1 VFGGCSDTARRPAEA
16 YDLSVLLRLALA
28 IGGTTLCCLGVGLVV
43 VDRDQQPAP
52 PRPVA
57 ATPHSIALVRK
68 ELAERYVRTL
78 DPMTLD
84 APTIPK
90 LLARLDDRYTVYLK
104 PHEYRAFLDR
114 VSATQIGVGLS
125 LGRDPHRG
133 LRVVQSLVGS
143 PAAAAGLAGG
153 DAILAIDGVSTRG
166 IDIEDALA
174 HLQGGVTGTRVE
186 LRVRRSSTGDVRN
199 VRLERIRISTHAV
212 SWRDIGRGKA
222 RVRVIRIATFAD
234 GVARQ
239 VRGLA
244 TKAPAVILDLRGDPG
259 GLLDEAVETTSIFVR
274 QGRIV
279 SWEGANVGYHVRVA
293 SHDAL
298 PPMPLAVLVD
308 RRTASAAEIVAGAI
322 RDHMRGAIVGTRT
335 FGKGSLQSVEPLANG
350 AALKL
355 TIAEYRT
362 PKGRDLHGRGVL
374 PTIPATPKQSLSL
387 ALTAVH
393 ASELG
398 H

>member
-1 VFGGCSDTARRPAEA
+1 V
-16 YDLSVLLRLALA
+16 LRLALA
-28 IGGTTLCCLGVGLVV
+28 IGGAALGCLGVAVA
-43 VDRDQQPAP
+43 VDQDSAISLPRQAPAAP
-52 PRPVA
+52 LSV
-57 ATPHSIALVRK
+57 ALVRK
-68 ELAERYVRTL
+68 ELAERYVRPL
-78 DPMTLD
+78 DAAALD
-84 APTIPK
+84 APTIPR
-90 LLARLDDRYTVYLK
+90 LLSQLDDRYTVYLK
-104 PHEYRAFLDR
+104 PEEYRAFLGR
-114 VSATQIGVGLS
+114 VSQTQIGVGLS
-125 LGRDPHRG
+125 LGRDSHKG
-133 LRVVQSLVGS
+133 LRVIQSLVGS

-166 IDIEDALA
+166 IDIEHALA

-186 LRVRRSSTGDVRN
+186 LRVRTSSTGDIRN
-199 VRLERIRISTHAV
+199 VRLERIRIQTHPV
-212 SWRDIGRGKA
+212 SWHDIGSGKG
-222 RVRVIRIATFAD
+222 RVRVIRISTFAH

-239 VRGLA
+239 VRTLA
-244 TKAPAVILDLRGDPG
+244 TGAPAVILDLRGDPG
-259 GLLDEAVETTSIFVR
+259 GLLDEAVDTASIFIR

-279 SWEGANVGYHVRVA
+279 SWDGANVGYHLRMA
-293 SHDAL
+293 SHTAL

-308 RRTASAAEIVAGAI
+308 RQTASAAEIVAGAV

-374 PTIPATPKQSLSL
+374 PTIPATPKQSLSF
-387 ALTAVH
+387 ALRAVR
-393 ASELG
+393 ASRLG

>member
-1 VFGGCSDTARRPAEA
+1 V
-16 YDLSVLLRLALA
+16 LRLALA
-28 IGGTTLCCLGVGLVV
+28 IGGTALCCLGVAMI
-43 VDRDQQPAP
+43 VDRGDQATAT
-52 PRPVA
+52 RPVVTA
-57 ATPHSIALVRK
+57 PMSVSLVRK

-78 DPMTLD
+78 DETTLD
-84 APTIPK
+84 APTIPS
-90 LLARLDDRYTVYLK
+90 LLAQLHDRYTVYLM
-104 PHEYRAFLDR
+104 PGQYRAFLDR

-125 LGRDPHRG
+125 LGRDGRS

-166 IDIEDALA
+166 IDVEDALA
-174 HLQGGVTGTRVE
+174 HLQAGVTGTRVE
-186 LRVRRSSTGDVRN
+186 LRVRRSSTGDIRN

-212 SWRDIGRGKA
+212 SWRDIGSGPG
-222 RVRVIRIATFAD
+222 RVRVIRVSTFAD

-239 VRGLA
+239 VRALA
-244 TKAPAVILDLRGDPG
+244 TRAPAVILDLRGDPG
-259 GLLDEAVETTSIFVR
+259 GLLDEAVETASVFVR
-274 QGRIV
+274 KGRIV
-279 SWEGANVGYHVRVA
+279 SWDGANVGYHVRTA
-293 SHDAL
+293 SNTSL

-308 RRTASAAEIVAGAI
+308 RRTASAAEIVAAAI
-322 RDHMRGAIVGTRT
+322 RDHMRGPIVGTRT

-374 PTIPATPKQSLSL
+374 PTIEATPKQSLSL
-387 ALTAVH
+387 ALRAVR
-393 ASELG
+393 ASRLG

>member
-1 VFGGCSDTARRPAEA
+1 V
-16 YDLSVLLRLALA
+16 LRLALA
-28 IGGTTLCCLGVGLVV
+28 IGGTALCCLGVAMI
-43 VDRDQQPAP
+43 VDRGDQATAT
-52 PRPVA
+52 RPVVTA
-57 ATPHSIALVRK
+57 PMSVSLVRK

-78 DPMTLD
+78 DETTLD
-84 APTIPK
+84 APTIPS
-90 LLARLDDRYTVYLK
+90 LLAQLHDRYTVYLM
-104 PHEYRAFLDR
+104 HGQYRAFLDR

-125 LGRDPHRG
+125 LGRDGRS

-166 IDIEDALA
+166 IDVEDALA
-174 HLQGGVTGTRVE
+174 HLQAGVTGTRVE
-186 LRVRRSSTGDVRN
+186 LRVRRSSTGDIRN

-212 SWRDIGRGKA
+212 SWRDIGSGPG
-222 RVRVIRIATFAD
+222 RVRVIRVSTFAD

-239 VRGLA
+239 VRALA
-244 TKAPAVILDLRGDPG
+244 TRAPAVILDLRGDPG
-259 GLLDEAVETTSIFVR
+259 GLLDEAVETASVFVR
-274 QGRIV
+274 KGRIV
-279 SWEGANVGYHVRVA
+279 SWDGANVGYHVRTA
-293 SHDAL
+293 SNTSL

-308 RRTASAAEIVAGAI
+308 RRTASAAEIVAAAI

-374 PTIPATPKQSLSL
+374 PTIEATPKQSLSL
-387 ALTAVH
+387 ALRAVR
-393 ASELG
+393 ASRLG

>member
-1 VFGGCSDTARRPAEA
+1 V
-16 YDLSVLLRLALA
+16 LRLALA
-28 IGGTTLCCLGVGLVV
+28 IGGTALCCLGVAMI
-43 VDRDQQPAP
+43 VDRGDQATAT
-52 PRPVA
+52 RPVVTA
-57 ATPHSIALVRK
+57 PMSVSLVRK

-78 DPMTLD
+78 DETTLD
-84 APTIPK
+84 APTIPS
-90 LLARLDDRYTVYLK
+90 LLAQLHDRYTVYLM
-104 PHEYRAFLDR
+104 PGQYRAFLDR

-125 LGRDPHRG
+125 LGRDGRS

-153 DAILAIDGVSTRG
+153 DAILAIDGVSTRD
-166 IDIEDALA
+166 IDVEDALA
-174 HLQGGVTGTRVE
+174 HLQAGVTGTRVE
-186 LRVRRSSTGDVRN
+186 LRVRRSSTGDIRN

-212 SWRDIGRGKA
+212 SWRDIGSGPG
-222 RVRVIRIATFAD
+222 RVRVIRVSTFAD

-239 VRGLA
+239 VRALA
-244 TKAPAVILDLRGDPG
+244 TRAPAVILDLRGDPG
-259 GLLDEAVETTSIFVR
+259 GLLDEAVETASVFVR
-274 QGRIV
+274 KGRIV
-279 SWEGANVGYHVRVA
+279 SWDGANVGYHVRTA
-293 SHDAL
+293 SNTSL

-308 RRTASAAEIVAGAI
+308 RRTASAAEIVAAAI

-374 PTIPATPKQSLSL
+374 PTIEATPKQSLSL
-387 ALTAVH
+387 ALRAVR
-393 ASELG
+393 ASRLG

>member
-1 VFGGCSDTARRPAEA
+1 V
-16 YDLSVLLRLALA
+16 LRLALA
-28 IGGTTLCCLGVGLVV
+28 IGGTALCCLGVAMI
-43 VDRDQQPAP
+43 VDRGDQATAT
-52 PRPVA
+52 RPVVTA
-57 ATPHSIALVRK
+57 PMSVSLVRK

-78 DPMTLD
+78 DETTLD
-84 APTIPK
+84 APTIPS
-90 LLARLDDRYTVYLK
+90 LLAQLHDRYTVYLM
-104 PHEYRAFLDR
+104 PGQYRAFLDR

-125 LGRDPHRG
+125 LGRDGRS

-166 IDIEDALA
+166 IDVEDALA
-174 HLQGGVTGTRVE
+174 HLQAGVTGTRVE
-186 LRVRRSSTGDVRN
+186 LRVRRSSTGDIRN

-212 SWRDIGRGKA
+212 SWRDIGSGPG
-222 RVRVIRIATFAD
+222 RVRVIRVSTFAD

-239 VRGLA
+239 VRALA
-244 TKAPAVILDLRGDPG
+244 TRAPAVILDLRGDPG
-259 GLLDEAVETTSIFVR
+259 GLLDEAVETASVFVR
-274 QGRIV
+274 KGRIV
-279 SWEGANVGYHVRVA
+279 SWDGANVGYHVRTA
-293 SHDAL
+293 GNTSL

-308 RRTASAAEIVAGAI
+308 RRTASAAEIVAAAI

-374 PTIPATPKQSLSL
+374 PTIEATPKQSLSL
-387 ALTAVH
+387 ALRAVR
-393 ASELG
+393 ASRLG

>member
-1 VFGGCSDTARRPAEA
+1 V
-16 YDLSVLLRLALA
+16 LRLALA
-28 IGGTTLCCLGVGLVV
+28 IGGTALCCLGVAMI
-43 VDRDQQPAP
+43 VDRGDQATAT
-52 PRPVA
+52 RPVVTA
-57 ATPHSIALVRK
+57 PMSVSLVRK

-78 DPMTLD
+78 DETTLD
-84 APTIPK
+84 APTIPS
-90 LLARLDDRYTVYLK
+90 LLAQLHDRYTVYLM
-104 PHEYRAFLDR
+104 PGQYRAFLDR

-125 LGRDPHRG
+125 LGRDGRS

-166 IDIEDALA
+166 IDVEDALA
-174 HLQGGVTGTRVE
+174 HLQAGVTGTRVE
-186 LRVRRSSTGDVRN
+186 LRVRRSSTGDIRN

-212 SWRDIGRGKA
+212 SWRDIGSGPG
-222 RVRVIRIATFAD
+222 RVRVIRVSTFAD

-239 VRGLA
+239 VRALA
-244 TKAPAVILDLRGDPG
+244 TRAPAVILDLRGDPG
-259 GLLDEAVETTSIFVR
+259 GLLDEAVETASVFVR
-274 QGRIV
+274 KGRIV
-279 SWEGANVGYHVRVA
+279 SWDGANVGYHVRTA
-293 SHDAL
+293 SNTSL

-308 RRTASAAEIVAGAI
+308 RRTASAAEIVAAAI

-374 PTIPATPKQSLSL
+374 PTIEATPKQSLSL
-387 ALTAVH
+387 ALRAVR
-393 ASELG
+393 ASRLG